1 MTLILNLINREHA
14 IQVSDRCFTW
24 FREDGAVEHTEDEH
38 NKAVVFQDRL
48 VLSYAG
54 LGELPGR
61 GRTDD
66 WLARVLHDF
75 DASLAPGDH
84 DQARVFA
91 TVAERATEAFGHR
104 ELGRLHPARRRH
116 LFVASCWGRFP
127 PGFDRFEPYLMVI
140 SNFHT
145 VDGGELALP
154 VDHFEVLPPLRLRD
168 PDTHRLA
175 WFGATLGASERRAL
189 NAIKRLNPDR
199 PGFAIAAIRLM
210 AEVVRSVARRKRT
223 VGRSL
228 VAAAVPRDAVGVG
241 AREQFRL
248 AGRPAAGHET
258 FLYLPRD
265 ERSEVSCLPNFVGEA
280 GVVTNFEARVPRWQG
295 GGKALP

>member
-24 FREDGAVEHTEDEH
+24 FGEDGTIEHTEDEH
-38 NKAVVFQDRL
+38 NKAVVFKDRF
-48 VLSYAG
+48 VFSYAG
-54 LGELPGR
+54 LGELPGC

-66 WLARVLHDF
+66 WLASVLHDF
-75 DASLAPGDH
+75 NISLAPRDH

-104 ELGRLHPARRRH
+104 EMGRLHPARRRH
-116 LFVASCWGRFP
+116 LFVAICWGRFP

-145 VDGGELALP
+145 GDGSELALP
-154 VDHFEVLPPLRLRD
+154 LDHFEVLPPQRLRD
-168 PDTHRLA
+168 PDTTRLA
-175 WFGATLGASERRAL
+175 WFGARLGASERRAL
-189 NAIKRLNPDR
+189 NAVKRLNPEK

-210 AEVVRSVARRKRT
+210 AEQVRSVARRKRT
-223 VGRSL
+223 VGGSL

-241 AREQFRL
+241 ARKQFL
-248 AGRPAAGHET
+248 SAGRPAPDRET

-265 ERSEVSCLPNFVGEA
+265 ERSEVSYLPHFVGGA
-280 GVVTNFEARVPRWQG
+280 GAVTNFEARVPRWQG
-295 GGKALP
+295 GGEDP